1 MSATEA
7 RVANRSGRGVT
18 GSGPSEVPDA
28 RANTAYAAGS
38 ALPSATRRLSASH
51 SS

>member
-7 RVANRSGRGVT
+7 RVANFSGRGVT
-18 GSGPSEVPDA
+18 GSGPSEVPAA
-28 RANTAYAAGS
+28 RAYTAWVAAS
-38 ALPSATRRLSASH
+38 AWPSATRRVSASH